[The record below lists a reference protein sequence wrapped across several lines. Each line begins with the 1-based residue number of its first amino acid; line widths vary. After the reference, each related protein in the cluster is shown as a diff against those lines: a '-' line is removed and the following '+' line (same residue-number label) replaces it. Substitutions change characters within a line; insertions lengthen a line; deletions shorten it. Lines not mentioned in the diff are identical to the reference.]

1 MDGVFMSTMPLCL
14 EVERTGIPHGSGAIS
29 STLPREREG
38 NTDGD
43 VIDLGGVAN
52 HDIARPELSF

>member
-1 MDGVFMSTMPLCL
+1 MSTMPLCL